1 MDLDMEL
8 RMQLLEDRYA
18 SENRLIQDV
27 ARGLT
32 RQAEA
37 ALAESS
43 LKDIEPRL
51 PNSLRN
57 FQNYC
62 IILNTLLRKAAE

>member
-27 ARGLT
+27 FHLY
-32 RQAEA
+32 
-37 ALAESS
+37 
-43 LKDIEPRL
+43 
-51 PNSLRN
+51 N
-57 FQNYC
+57 
-62 IILNTLLRKAAE
+62 LL